1 MAVESAVI
9 GMRKQDLDT
18 PALCVDVDLMEEN
31 IGMMETLLQPLGV
44 RLRPH
49 TITHKSPIMARKQIE
64 AGAIGV
70 CCAKLGEAEAM
81 AAGGVTGI
89 LIPNQVVSAHKITRL
104 VNLAAWADVMVAA
117 DSPSNVADLDA
128 AASEKGIRLE
138 VIIEQD
144 IRMDRC
150 GVRTIEQGVPLARQ
164 IAASEG
170 ISFEGIMGYEGHC
183 VMREPFSER
192 EKTTRS
198 SVAKLIELKGAIEA
212 AGTPVPI
219 VSSSGTGTYEITP
232 TIDGVTEIQAGS
244 YITMDTRYRSV
255 GITGFNLA
263 LTVLSTVISVPRPDL
278 ALCDVGMKSATKEF
292 GTPGVAHPAGWELTR
307 LSEEHGRLERAGGP
321 PLQIGDKVEFYPSH
335 GCTTIN
341 LHDTYFAIRKETL
354 EAKWPVAGRGMSH

>member
-1 MAVESAVI
+1 MSVDSALI
-9 GMRKQDLDT
+9 GTRKQDLDT

-31 IGMMETLLQPLGV
+31 IGRMETHLRSLGV
-44 RLRPH
+44 HLRPH
-49 TITHKSPIMARKQIE
+49 TKTHKSPIMARKQIE

-89 LIPNQVVSAHKITRL
+89 LIPNQIVSVYKITRL
-104 VNLAAWADVMVAA
+104 VNLAAWADVMVAV
-117 DSPSNVADLDA
+117 DTPSNVADLDA
-128 AASEKGIRLE
+128 AATEKGIELR

-144 IRMDRC
+144 IGMDRC
-150 GVRTIEQGVPLARQ
+150 GVRTIEQGVALARR
-164 IAASEG
+164 IEASKSL
-170 ISFEGIMGYEGHC
+170 SFEGIMGYEGHC
-183 VMREPFSER
+183 VMKEPFSLR
-192 EKTTRS
+192 EQTTRS
-198 SVAKLIELKGAIEA
+198 SVAKLVELKKTIEA
-212 AGTPVPI
+212 VGIPVPI
-219 VSSSGTGTYEITP
+219 VSSGGTGTYEITP
-232 TIDGVTEIQAGS
+232 TIDGITEIQAGS

-341 LHDTYFAIRKETL
+341 LHDTYFAIRKGTV
-354 EAKWPVAGRGMSH
+354 EAKWPVAGRGKSH